1 MGLGKTEKVTYVSI
15 KEGRLVTKDATGAE
29 QLHDYL
35 EGSLVD
41 LTRKEKEFGGEKV
54 TQYQFEFKDDKGE
67 RYILSTGEKGGVAR
81 ALINSL
87 ASMQGKT
94 GNLRIVPYAK
104 DGFSKVLLY
113 QNGERLDWKHKE
125 IPGVEERQIE
135 GVKIKDE
142 TKRLEFF
149 RNMADEIASKVSR
162 VN

>member
-1 MGLGKTEKVTYVSI
+1 MGLGKIEKATYVSI
-15 KEGRLVTKDATGAE
+15 KEGRIVTKDAAGKE
-29 QLHDYL
+29 QAHDYL
-35 EGSLVD
+35 EGMLVD
-41 LTRKEKEFGGEKV
+41 LTRKEKEFNGEKV
-54 TQYQFEFKDDKGE
+54 TQYQFEFKDDEGE

-113 QNGERLDWKHKE
+113 QNGERLDWKYKE
-125 IPGVEERQIE
+125 IPAVEEKQVE

-149 RNMADEIASKVSR
+149 RNVAEDIASRVSKV
-162 VN
+162 N